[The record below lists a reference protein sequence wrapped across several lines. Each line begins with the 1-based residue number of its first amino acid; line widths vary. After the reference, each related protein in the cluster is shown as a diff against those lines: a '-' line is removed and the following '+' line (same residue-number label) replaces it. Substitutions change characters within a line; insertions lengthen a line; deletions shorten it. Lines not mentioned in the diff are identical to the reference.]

1 MRSGNSPLPQL
12 YNLAEDPA
20 ETKNLARKH
29 PEKLEELT
37 TLLSGIAPGET
48 D

>member
-1 MRSGNSPLPQL
+1 MRSGNRPQPLL

-20 ETKNLARKH
+20 ETQNLARKH

-37 TLLSGIAPGET
+37 TLLNGIAPGET